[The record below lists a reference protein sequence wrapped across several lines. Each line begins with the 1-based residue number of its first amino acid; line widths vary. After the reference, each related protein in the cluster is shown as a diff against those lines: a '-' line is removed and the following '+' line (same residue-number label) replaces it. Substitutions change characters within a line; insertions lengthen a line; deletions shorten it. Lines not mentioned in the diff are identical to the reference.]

1 MVSIWV
7 PQFWFWYLCFHTIV
21 ELNSEYSLWS
31 WRERWTSLINVTR
44 PPPIIIDINYLLRPL
59 TLLLHTFLPYFS
71 IFSHYGRFF
80 NIINAFNAIVE
91 HSLASSYKILL
102 HEMTHRW
109 GWACREDMFVSGFG
123 KCRWSIARDRTSL
136 SGIVSATWTQKHN
149 QLQYDVLIKLV
160 LPSSHGSDRCFS
172 YIMSPYIDS
181 LISAGLKGVASA
193 CCIVHRNMPPSG
205 LALQHCS
212 SPVEGEAAGGA
223 VHPGHCRQPGHRVRS
238 VGPCGDKYY
247 SKRKRL
253 DADIFTEKIF
263 PVPAAGDECANQLS
277 MWQHWTCPGMSRTG
291 TLHHLAT
298 ENMIPL

>member
-80 NIINAFNAIVE
+80 NIINAFNAIVQ

-109 GWACREDMFVSGFG
+109 GWACTEDMFVSGFG

-136 SGIVSATWTQKHN
+136 SGIVSGTWTQKHN

-160 LPSSHGSDRCFS
+160 LTSSHGSDRCFS

-193 CCIVHRNMPPSG
+193 CCIVHRNPQHLAG
-205 LALQHCS
+205 TAALQLTCRRGGCRRGS
-212 SPVEGEAAGGA
+212 SPRTLPSAGASGA
-223 VHPGHCRQPGHRVRS
+223 ECR
-238 VGPCGDKYY
+238 
-247 SKRKRL
+247 
-253 DADIFTEKIF
+253 
-263 PVPAAGDECANQLS
+263 
-277 MWQHWTCPGMSRTG
+277 
-291 TLHHLAT
+291 TLRR
-298 ENMIPL
+298 

>member
-1 MVSIWV
+1 M
-7 PQFWFWYLCFHTIV
+7 CFHTIV

-91 HSLASSYKILL
+91 HSLTSSYKILL

-109 GWACREDMFVSGFG
+109 GWACTEDMFVSGFG
-123 KCRWSIARDRTSL
+123 KCRWSIARVRTSL
-136 SGIVSATWTQKHN
+136 SGIVSGTWTQTHN

-172 YIMSPYIDS
+172 YIMSPYIQS

-193 CCIVHRNMPPSG
+193 CCIVHRNMSPSG
-205 LALQHCS
+205 PALQHCS
-212 SPVEGEAAGGA
+212 TGTAAHLSKGRLQEGQFTPDTA
-223 VHPGHCRQPGHRVRS
+223 VSRGIG
-238 VGPCGDKYY
+238 CGVSDPAEINIIQ
-247 SKRKRL
+247 R
-253 DADIFTEKIF
+253 EKI
-263 PVPAAGDECANQLS
+263 
-277 MWQHWTCPGMSRTG
+277 
-291 TLHHLAT
+291 
-298 ENMIPL
+298 